1 MINLSALLARLHTG
15 FPPKLW
21 ITPSRNGRLR
31 DLIAGTQ
38 SVLMHPATPRVL
50 MVLALV
56 PIVSFKLGLVELTP
70 IRLFTSFVVS
80 LSLYPAACLLI
91 FLQSRKR
98 RRIAARAES

>member
-1 MINLSALLARLHTG
+1 
-15 FPPKLW
+15 
-21 ITPSRNGRLR
+21 
-31 DLIAGTQ
+31 
-38 SVLMHPATPRVL
+38 